1 MRSMAKKTKAPR
13 GRKPLPA
20 DERKDSIIQAR
31 VPEELSEQLQK
42 EAKRKR
48 VTVSQLIRHV
58 LEDTFDLVD
67 DVVATTRNLGEVVK
81 RDALR
86 IAESAK
92 GQRPLSA
99 REPAVKYE
107 PRSDSAALLDSVD
120 AWQDVIANRE
130 VVCAKCGN
138 VIARG
143 ERALLGLGGDEGRDK
158 LWLCASDGSAL

>member
-1 MRSMAKKTKAPR
+1 M
-13 GRKPLPA
+13 
-20 DERKDSIIQAR
+20 
-31 VPEELSEQLQK
+31 PEELSEQLQK

-48 VTVSQLIRHV
+48 VSVSQLIRHV

-107 PRSDSAALLDSVD
+107 ARPELLDTVD

-130 VVCAKCGN
+130 VHCAKCGN
-138 VIARG
+138 AIARG
-143 ERALLGLGGDEGRDK
+143 ERALLGLGGDEGREK

>member
-1 MRSMAKKTKAPR
+1 MRNMTKKVKVPR

-67 DVVATTRNLGEVVK
+67 NVVATTRSLGEVVK

-92 GQRPLSA
+92 GQRLAPA
-99 REPAVKYE
+99 REPDARLE
-107 PRSDSAALLDSVD
+107 SVD
-120 AWQDVIANRE
+120 AWQEVIANRE
-130 VVCAKCGN
+130 VECAKCGN
-138 VIARG
+138 AIARG
-143 ERALLGLGGDEGRDK
+143 ERALLGLGGDDGRAK
-158 LWLCASDGSAL
+158 LWLCASDAATL

>member
-1 MRSMAKKTKAPR
+1 MTKKPKAPR

-31 VPEELSEQLQK
+31 VPEELSEQLHK

-67 DVVATTRNLGEVVK
+67 DVVATTRSLGEVVA
-81 RDALR
+81 RDARR

-92 GQRPLSA
+92 GQRPA
-99 REPAVKYE
+99 PEVD
-107 PRSDSAALLDSVD
+107 PRLAEVD
-120 AWQDVIANRE
+120 AWQEVIANR
-130 VVCAKCGN
+130 VVQCARC
-138 VIARG
+138 ARAVERG
-143 ERALLGLGGDEGRDK
+143 QRALLAVGGDDGRGR
-158 LWLCASDGSAL
+158 LWLCAPCGSAL

>member
-1 MRSMAKKTKAPR
+1 
-13 GRKPLPA
+13 
-20 DERKDSIIQAR
+20 
-31 VPEELSEQLQK
+31 
-42 EAKRKR
+42 

-99 REPAVKYE
+99 RESEMKYDARPSAVE
-107 PRSDSAALLDSVD
+107 LLDTVD

-130 VVCAKCGN
+130 VTCAKCGKS
-138 VIARG
+138 IARG

>member
-1 MRSMAKKTKAPR
+1 MTKKPKAAPR

-31 VPEELSEQLQK
+31 VPEELSEQLQA

-48 VTVSQLIRHV
+48 VSVSQLIRHV

-67 DVVATTRNLGEVVK
+67 DVVATTRSLGEVVK
-81 RDALR
+81 RDARR

-92 GQRPLSA
+92 GQSLRVGPAQASA
-99 REPAVKYE
+99 PAG
-107 PRSDSAALLDSVD
+107 DAARLDTVD

-130 VVCAKCGN
+130 VVCAQCGN
-138 VIARG
+138 AIARG
-143 ERALLGLGGDEGRDK
+143 ERALLGLGGDDGRDK
-158 LWLCASDGSAL
+158 LWLCSTDAAAL

>member
-1 MRSMAKKTKAPR
+1 MRAMATKKTKAPR
-13 GRKPLPA
+13 GRKPMPA

-99 REPAVKYE
+99 REPGLKYE
-107 PRSDSAALLDSVD
+107 ARSELLDTVD

-138 VIARG
+138 AIARG

>member
-1 MRSMAKKTKAPR
+1 MTKKQPPQKATR

-31 VPEELSEQLQK
+31 VPEELSEQLQA

-67 DVVATTRNLGEVVK
+67 DVVATTRSLGEVVK
-81 RDALR
+81 RDARR

-92 GQRPLSA
+92 GQRAAAALV
-99 REPAVKYE
+99 REPDA
-107 PRSDSAALLDSVD
+107 RLDTVD
-120 AWQDVIANRE
+120 AWQEVIANRE
-130 VVCAKCGN
+130 VECARCGKA
-138 VIARG
+138 IIRG
-143 ERALLGLGGDEGRDK
+143 EHVLLGLGGDEGRDK
-158 LWLCASDGSAL
+158 LWLCASDAAAL